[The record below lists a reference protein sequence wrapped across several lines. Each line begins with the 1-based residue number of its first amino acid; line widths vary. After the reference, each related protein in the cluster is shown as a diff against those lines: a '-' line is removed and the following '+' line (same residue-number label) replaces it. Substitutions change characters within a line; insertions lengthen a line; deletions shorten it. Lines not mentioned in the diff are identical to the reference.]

1 MEADRGAVLT
11 LRAAV
16 RGVID
21 FTQARV
27 HDVRWWRRANVLIKA
42 MAAEDDLVAVRAAFD
57 LQRSLVGNSGLTEK
71 SFEGCQKAAKALF
84 GDIVEVLYPW
94 SAKDAEQKK
103 AGEIGGLID
112 QYKRLVG
119 DPDDPEFQKKL
130 AHDLALQEA
139 AAQEETPESDNDRI
153 ERLLRER
160 DEHYTRIRNS
170 GGKLT

>member
-21 FTQARV
+21 FAQARV
-27 HDVRWWRRANVLIKA
+27 RDVRWWRRANVLIKA

-57 LQRSLVGNSGLTEK
+57 LQRSLVGNGSLTEK

-84 GDIVEVLYPW
+84 GDIVDVLYPW
-94 SAKDAEQKK
+94 SARDAESRKQGQLDGMIDAYKK
-103 AGEIGGLID
+103 
-112 QYKRLVG
+112 LVG

-130 AHDLALQEA
+130 LHDLARMDA
-139 AAQEETPESDNDRI
+139 KEEEPGETEDARI
-153 ERLLRER
+153 DRLLRER
-160 DEHYTRIRNS
+160 EIHYDRIRR
-170 GGKLT
+170 GEPRR